1 VLMSKR
7 DDLLP
12 LLIIAGLLV
21 GWFVFAWF
29 GG

>member
-1 VLMSKR
+1 MSKR
-7 DDLLP
+7 GDDLLP
-12 LLIIAGLLV
+12 LIIIPGLLV